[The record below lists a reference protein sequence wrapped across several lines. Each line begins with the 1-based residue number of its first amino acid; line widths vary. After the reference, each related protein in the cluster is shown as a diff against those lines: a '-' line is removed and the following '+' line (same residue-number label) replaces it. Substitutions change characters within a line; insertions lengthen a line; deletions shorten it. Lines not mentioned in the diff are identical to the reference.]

1 MSLLRQILAVAA
13 MNLRSVPQRLGNSL
27 VIVIGVAG
35 VVAVLISVLAMSL
48 GFGATVKG
56 DASSDRAIVL
66 GRGATTEYDSSLSR
80 ENVAA
85 VMNSSGIRHDERDRP
100 IVSAEVIL
108 VAPVAR
114 KKDLSDVNATL
125 RGVGEQYFVM
135 RPELKLV
142 SGRMFRAGNQE
153 LLVGAA
159 ARGQFAGLEIGDQ
172 VRLQDGDWT
181 VVGTFAGGN
190 GSRESEVIA
199 DAQTVMSAYKLEAFN
214 SVSVMLESDDSIA
227 NLKGALVQDST
238 LLVDVRTEPEYLA
251 TASSSVNRM
260 LRIVA
265 CAIGSIMALG
275 ALFGALNSMHSAVA
289 ARTVEIATLRAIGF
303 GSTAVAAAVLIEALL
318 LALIGAAAGVVI
330 AYAAF
335 NGISISTLGGALWDS
350 QLVYSL
356 RITPSLVMIAVLLAC
371 ALGLL
376 GGLFP
381 AIRAARSNVAHALHE
396 T

>member
-1 MSLLRQILAVAA
+1 MSLIGQILAVTA
-13 MNLRSVPQRLGNSL
+13 MNLRSIPQRPGNSL
-27 VIVIGVAG
+27 VIVIGIAG

-48 GFGATVKG
+48 GFRATLNG
-56 DASSDRAIVL
+56 DAGADRAIVL
-66 GRGATTEYDSSLSR
+66 SRDATTEYQSSLSR
-80 ENVAA
+80 ESVAA
-85 VMNSSGIRHDERDRP
+85 VMNTVGIKHDGRDRP
-100 IVSAEVIL
+100 MVSAEVIL

-114 KKDLSDVNATL
+114 KRDQSDVNVTL
-125 RGVGEQYFVM
+125 RGVGEQYFMM

-159 ARGQFAGLEIGDQ
+159 AAGQFAGLTIGNS

-190 GSRESEVIA
+190 GSRESELIA
-199 DAQTVMSAYKLEAFN
+199 DAQTVMSAYKLETFN
-214 SVSVMLESDDSIA
+214 SMAVLLDTEHSFTGLKQALAADPTVM
-227 NLKGALVQDST
+227 
-238 LLVDVRTEPEYLA
+238 VDVRTEPEYLA
-251 TASSSVNRM
+251 RASSSVNRM

-265 CAIGSIMALG
+265 YAIGSIMALG

-303 GSTAVAAAVLIEALL
+303 SSSAVAIAILIEALI
-318 LALIGAAAGVVI
+318 LALAGAAAGVAI

-335 NGISISTLGGALWDS
+335 NGTTISTLGGALWDS

-356 RITPSLVMIAVLLAC
+356 RVTPALVVIAILLAC
-371 ALGLL
+371 TLGLL

-381 AIRAARSNVAHALHE
+381 AIRAARSNVAEALHQ

>member
-85 VMNSSGIRHDERDRP
+85 VMNASGIRHDERDRP

-159 ARGQFAGLEIGDQ
+159 AHGQFAGLEIGDQ

-275 ALFGALNSMHSAVA
+275 ALFGAFNSMHSAVA

-303 GSTAVAAAVLIEALL
+303 SSTAVAAAVLIEALL

-335 NGISISTLGGALWDS
+335 NGITISTLGGALWDS

-356 RITPSLVMIAVLLAC
+356 SITPSLVMIAVLLAC

>member
-1 MSLLRQILAVAA
+1 MSLVKQILAITSI
-13 MNLRSVPQRLGNSL
+13 NLRAIPQRLGNSL
-27 VIVIGVAG
+27 VIVVGIAG
-35 VVAVLISVLAMSL
+35 VVAVLIFVLAMSL
-48 GFGATVKG
+48 SFSATLKG
-56 DASSDRAIVL
+56 DAKADRAIVL
-66 GRGATTEYDSSLSR
+66 TRDATTEYDSSLSR

-85 VMNSSGIRHDERDRP
+85 VMNASGIRHDEDDRP
-100 IVSAEVIL
+100 MVSAEVVL

-114 KKDLSDVNATL
+114 KKDLSDVNITL
-125 RGVGEQYFVM
+125 RGVGEQYFVI

-159 ARGQFAGLEIGDQ
+159 ARGQFGGLEIGNQ
-172 VRLQDGDWT
+172 IRLQDGDWI

-190 GSRESEVIA
+190 GSRESEAIA
-199 DAQTVMSAYKLEAFN
+199 DGQTVMSAYKLETFN
-214 SVSVMLESDDSIA
+214 SVSVSLQSDYSSA
-227 NLKGALVQDST
+227 RLKETLAQDST
-238 LLVDVRTEPEYLA
+238 LLVDVRSEPEYLA
-251 TASSSVNRM
+251 TASDSVNRM

-265 CAIGSIMALG
+265 YAIGSIMALG

-303 GSTAVAAAVLIEALL
+303 SSIAVAIAVLIEALL
-318 LALIGAAAGVVI
+318 LALTGAAAGVAL

-335 NGISISTLGGALWDS
+335 NGITISTLGGALWDS

-356 RITPSLVMIAVLLAC
+356 SITPSLVVIAVVLAC

-376 GGLFP
+376 GGLVP
-381 AIRAARSNVAHALHE
+381 AIRAARANVADALQG